1 MLVKL
6 NINNEVYKDI
16 YSFNFANSKVSINN
30 TMFNWKHG
38 GSTIVNIQLD
48 NPSDSDILGLRIL
61 KNHCQF
67 LSRIMNNYV
76 NLERPCTLEVKIMNP
91 DSLQDVDLELS
102 LYLNNKHLIKF
113 NWNIKSKLYNNSDV
127 DISEQIKK
135 LIKFSIDEFNSYD
148 QSINIELFANKIG
161 IDSNMILLTQLI
173 DTNTPQSLTNI
184 EDIKKVLF
192 LLLGYNALDK
202 LTEFEI
208 AYLIRVLNIL

>member
-161 IDSNMILLTQLI
+161 IDSNMILLTQLL
-173 DTNTPQSLTNI
+173 DTNIPQSLTNI
-184 EDIKKVLF
+184 EDVKKVLF

>member
-127 DISEQIKK
+127 DISEQIKN

-173 DTNTPQSLTNI
+173 DTNIPQSLTNI
-184 EDIKKVLF
+184 ENVKKVLF

>member
-161 IDSNMILLTQLI
+161 VDSNMILLTQLI
-173 DTNTPQSLTNI
+173 DTNIPQSLTNI
-184 EDIKKVLF
+184 EDVKKVLF

>member
-127 DISEQIKK
+127 DISEQIKN

-173 DTNTPQSLTNI
+173 DTNIPQSLTNI

>member
-135 LIKFSIDEFNSYD
+135 LIKFSIDEFNSYG

-161 IDSNMILLTQLI
+161 ID
-173 DTNTPQSLTNI
+173 TNIPQSLTNI
-184 EDIKKVLF
+184 EYIKKVLF

>member
-173 DTNTPQSLTNI
+173 DTNIPQSLTNI
-184 EDIKKVLF
+184 EDVKKVLF

>member
-127 DISEQIKK
+127 DISEQIKN

-173 DTNTPQSLTNI
+173 DTNIPQSLINI
-184 EDIKKVLF
+184 EDVKKVLF

>member
-16 YSFNFANSKVSINN
+16 YSFNFANSKVSINK

-38 GSTIVNIQLD
+38 GNTIVNIQLD

-91 DSLQDVDLELS
+91 DSLQDIDLELS
-102 LYLNNKHLIKF
+102 LYLNNKHMIKF
-113 NWNIKSKLYNNSDV
+113 NWNIKSKLYNNSDI
-127 DISEQIKK
+127 DTSEQIKK
-135 LIKFSIDEFNSYD
+135 LTNFSIDEFNNYG
-148 QSINIELFANKIG
+148 QSINIDLFANKIG
-161 IDSNMILLTQLI
+161 IDSNMILLTQLT
-173 DTNTPQSLTNI
+173 DTNIPQSITSI
-184 EDIKKVLF
+184 GDVEKVLF
-192 LLLGYNALDK
+192 LLLGYNALGK
-202 LTEFEI
+202 LKEFEI
-208 AYLIRVLNIL
+208 AYLIKVLNNL

>member
-127 DISEQIKK
+127 DISEQIKN

>member
-113 NWNIKSKLYNNSDV
+113 NWNITSKLYNNSDV
-127 DISEQIKK
+127 DISEQIKN

-173 DTNTPQSLTNI
+173 DTNIPQSLTNI
-184 EDIKKVLF
+184 EDVKKVLF

>member
-48 NPSDSDILGLRIL
+48 NPSDSDILGLRTL
-61 KNHCQF
+61 KNHRQF

-135 LIKFSIDEFNSYD
+135 LIKFSIDEFNSYG

-173 DTNTPQSLTNI
+173 DTNIPQSLTNI
-184 EDIKKVLF
+184 EDVKKVLF

-208 AYLIRVLNIL
+208 A

>member
-67 LSRIMNNYV
+67 LSRIMNNYT

-91 DSLQDVDLELS
+91 DSLQDIDLELS
-102 LYLNNKHLIKF
+102 LYLNNKHMIKF
-113 NWNIKSKLYNNSDV
+113 NWNIKSKLYNNSDI
-127 DISEQIKK
+127 DTSEQIKK
-135 LIKFSIDEFNSYD
+135 LTNFSIDEFNNYG
-148 QSINIELFANKIG
+148 QSINIDLFANKIG
-161 IDSNMILLTQLI
+161 VDSNMILLTQLT
-173 DTNTPQSLTNI
+173 DTNIPQSITSI
-184 EDIKKVLF
+184 EDVKKVLF
-192 LLLGYNALDK
+192 LLLGYNALGK
-202 LTEFEI
+202 LKEFEI
-208 AYLIRVLNIL
+208 AYLIKVLNNL

>member
-135 LIKFSIDEFNSYD
+135 LIKFSIDEFNSYG

-161 IDSNMILLTQLI
+161 ID
-173 DTNTPQSLTNI
+173 TNIPQALTNI